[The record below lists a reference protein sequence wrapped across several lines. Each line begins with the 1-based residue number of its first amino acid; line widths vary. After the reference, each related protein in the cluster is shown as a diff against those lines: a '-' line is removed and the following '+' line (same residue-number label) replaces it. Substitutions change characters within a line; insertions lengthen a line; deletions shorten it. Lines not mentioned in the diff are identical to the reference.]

1 MEVEPFQWKGDTEL
15 LQNTVRNAHSYGPSS
30 CNFGADSRKV

>member
-15 LQNTVRNAHSYGPSS
+15 LQNTVRNAYSYGSS
-30 CNFGADSRKV
+30 SWNSGTDSRKV